1 MSYSGEHTI
10 PSPLYHAWY
19 PSYFCNSAKH
29 GLDKA
34 IEMWMLRLQFHAIKS
49 PIYIL

>member
-19 PSYFCNSAKH
+19 PSYFCSSAKH

-34 IEMWMLRLQFHAIKS
+34 IEMWMLHLQFHAIKS